1 MATSK
6 RAMALSLE
14 CRWSRQPG
22 HFSDLKLLNCP
33 PDMIK
38 KNSLAAY
45 SFLHCVGWILWK
57 QGSVN
62 GRVCHLLGEEAHSLF
77 QPPLQNEKINQTLRR
92 SSDGGPCIRIRISQ
106 VTITR
111 PLKVTQTEIETLL
124 RIKTKTWGHL
134 FSLLLKPCN
143 RFSPSYISDEIH

>member
-1 MATSK
+1 MQRAFACSLSHPLCPCGYPEGRERRGWGDGTGRDGRQGSFSQHSAVKWAFFDMATSK

-77 QPPLQNEKINQTLRR
+77 QPPLQNENKSNT
-92 SSDGGPCIRIRISQ
+92 
-106 VTITR
+106 
-111 PLKVTQTEIETLL
+111 
-124 RIKTKTWGHL
+124 
-134 FSLLLKPCN
+134 
-143 RFSPSYISDEIH
+143 